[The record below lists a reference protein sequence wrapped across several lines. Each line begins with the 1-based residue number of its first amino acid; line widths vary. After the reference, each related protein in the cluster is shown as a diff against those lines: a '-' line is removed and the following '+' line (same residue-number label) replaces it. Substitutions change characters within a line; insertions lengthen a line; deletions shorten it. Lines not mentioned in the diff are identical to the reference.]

1 MKTKLT
7 SSSVFLSRCWFIKL
21 IHVKRTTIIIYT
33 CTSYIHVKRT
43 TIIIYTC
50 TSYIHVKRTT
60 IIIYTC
66 TSYIHV
72 KRTTI
77 IIYTC
82 TSYQLLFGH
91 NTGYPHC
98 QTK

>member
-50 TSYIHVKRTT
+50 TSY
-60 IIIYTC
+60 
-66 TSYIHV
+66 
-72 KRTTI
+72 
-77 IIYTC
+77 
-82 TSYQLLFGH
+82 QLLFGH